1 MKKDQTET
9 TSTQVVGEED
19 DMTLEEIQVSASLR
33 SFSLPTLLT
42 NQLSQAANN
51 DKSAMDSIDD
61 DIVDKK
67 VEIKERTNE
76 QKAAKEA
83 VTLVR

>member
-83 VTLVR
+83 VTQAR